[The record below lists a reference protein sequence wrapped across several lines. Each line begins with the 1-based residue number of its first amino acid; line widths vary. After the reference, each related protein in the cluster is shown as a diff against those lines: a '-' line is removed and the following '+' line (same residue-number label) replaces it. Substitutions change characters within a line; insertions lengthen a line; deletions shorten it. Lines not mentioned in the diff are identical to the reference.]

1 MRSIW
6 SFWFVIVLLILA
18 ILYFSIGI
26 VTAAEYQC
34 HVLTDTGIYM
44 QDGSNLRSTLNQHL

>member
-26 VTAAEYQC
+26 VTAAEYKC
-34 HVLTDTGIYM
+34 NVLTDTGIYV
-44 QDGSNLRSTLNQHL
+44 QDWVKSTFDS